1 MKTNSSFR
9 RIITPIYTK
18 LKTLGE
24 LIAGIYKEFFDTI
37 VFIFLVLIL
46 AAISRMVGKPLDT
59 QDQNLL
65 QNFIE
70 WYAVFYTVALSYIV
84 GHSWQKRNKINS
96 AIDREADALALLIQT
111 VRMCDNAIN
120 TAPLIKAV
128 KDYVNHI
135 RIIRAKDNRENVTSL
150 ELIRRVRQSLQAI
163 INEGKLRESVE
174 AELIHQYNEA
184 YDARGDRFDL
194 IEQQIPSRV
203 WGVLVFFSLAWLW
216 GFFWLSF
223 CHILLNNYV
232 LGCTIFS
239 ITYIFTFARD
249 LDDPTKGFWTMKF
262 EPFDNRLI

>member
-1 MKTNSSFR
+1 MKIIPRFR
-9 RIITPIYTK
+9 RIFAPINRK
-18 LKTLGE
+18 LKAFGK
-24 LIAGIYKEFFDTI
+24 LIVENYKEFCDTVI
-37 VFIFLVLIL
+37 FIFFVIILV
-46 AAISRMVGKPLDT
+46 AISRIIEKPLDS
-59 QDQNLL
+59 QDQVLL

-96 AIDREADALALLIQT
+96 AIDREADALALLVQT

-120 TAPLIKAV
+120 TASLIKAV

-150 ELIRRVRQSLQAI
+150 ELIRGVRQGLQTV
-163 INEGKLRESVE
+163 INEGKLRESIE

-216 GFFWLSF
+216 GFLGLSF
-223 CHILLNNYV
+223 CSTLL
-232 LGCTIFS
+232 S
-239 ITYIFTFARD
+239 ITQS
-249 LDDPTKGFWTMKF
+249 KK
-262 EPFDNRLI
+262 